1 MRIRV
6 SHAVLGALVAAL
18 VRLLGLTWR
27 MRLFGHVD
35 IGAHLFALLHG
46 NLLLPAFRFRRS
58 GAVIMIRR
66 HRDGEIIAQAVE
78 RIGFRTVRG
87 SSTRGAREA
96 VTELLRDGDGKPWV
110 ITPDGPK
117 GPRGSVKPGLIRLAA
132 TSGRAIHPVAGAAR
146 PARVFASWD
155 RFVLPLPFARI
166 ALWFAEPLQVPR
178 DVDDAEAAA
187 LAAEVERRLADAEN
201 KARAKLDSW

>member
-1 MRIRV
+1 MRIRL
-6 SHAVLGALVAAL
+6 SPSVLGALVAGVL
-18 VRLLGLTWR
+18 RLLGLTWR
-27 MRLFGHVD
+27 IKLCGNVT
-35 IGAHLFALLHG
+35 IGPHLYALLHG

-58 GAVIMIRR
+58 GAVIMISR
-66 HRDGEIIAQAVE
+66 HRDGEVIAQAVE

-96 VTELLRDGDGKPWV
+96 VTELLRDGEGRPWV

-117 GPRGSVKPGLIRLAA
+117 GPRGTVKPGLIRLAA
-132 TSGRAIHPVAGAAR
+132 ASGRTIHPVAGAAR
-146 PARVFASWD
+146 PAKQFASWD

-166 ALWFAEPLQVPR
+166 ALWFAEPLEVPAE
-178 DVDDAEAAA
+178 VDEAQATA

-201 KARAKLDSW
+201 KARAELACW